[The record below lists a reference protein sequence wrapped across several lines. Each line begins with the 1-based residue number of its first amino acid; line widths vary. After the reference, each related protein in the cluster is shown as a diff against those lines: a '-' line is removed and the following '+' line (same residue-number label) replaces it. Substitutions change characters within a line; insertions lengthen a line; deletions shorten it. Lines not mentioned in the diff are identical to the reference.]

1 MDELSAH
8 GIDDKVKGDEDGV
21 GGMLVV
27 EGQGPE
33 AFIVGIEVPAVDH
46 GIDGVDGIKVLVDED
61 VGLLLCGQ
69 DADYLCQAA
78 TAGPVVGKGML

>member
-8 GIDDKVKGDEDGV
+8 GIDDKVKGDEDRV
-21 GGMLVV
+21 RSMLVV

-46 GIDGVDGIKVLVDED
+46 GIDRIDGIKVLVDEN
-61 VGLLLCGQ
+61 VGLLFCRE
-69 DADYLCQAA
+69 DANYLCQAA